1 MDALKKIELEEFLKK
16 LNQDPPNEHI
26 FKTPD
31 KKADDLPIS
40 YVENKL
46 DELYFGLWGGEDF
59 KTERIENE
67 IVGSIKL
74 LVFHP
79 VMEFWQTRPGAASIQ
94 ITVDAAPQ
102 NAQNKDRNVWAQDMR
117 NKKPNALDMAYGKL
131 KAECIK
137 NAAKSLG
144 KCFGRDLNR
153 KEKKAEYTPQ
163 IMASD
168 KTKLAVI
175 SRAIDDGNYKEAR
188 VLAAKMDFS
197 AERLKDINAR
207 IDELEG
213 TKAQS

>member
-16 LNQDPPNEHI
+16 LNQDPPREHI

-79 VMEFWQTRPGAASIQ
+79 IMEFWQTRPGAASIQ

-102 NAQNKDRNVWAQDMR
+102 NAQGKDRNVWAQDMR

-175 SRAIDDGNYKEAR
+175 TRAIDDGNYKEAR
-188 VLAAKMDFS
+188 ALAAKMGFS
-197 AERLKDINAR
+197 TERLKDINAR

>member
-1 MDALKKIELEEFLKK
+1 MDALKNIELEEFLKK

-46 DELYFGLWGGEDF
+46 DELYFGLWGARNF
-59 KTERIENE
+59 RTERIENE
-67 IVGSIKL
+67 IVGSL
-74 LVFHP
+74 ELEVFHP

-102 NAQNKDRNVWAQDMR
+102 HAQNKDRNVWAQDMR

-153 KEKKAEYTPQ
+153 KEKKAEYAPQ

-175 SRAIDDGNYKEAR
+175 TRAIDDGNYKEAR
-188 VLAAKMDFS
+188 ALAAKMGFS

-213 TKAQS
+213 AKEQS

>member
-1 MDALKKIELEEFLKK
+1 MEALKKIELEEFLKK
-16 LNQDPPNEHI
+16 LNQDPPREHI

-31 KKADDLPIS
+31 GQAEDLPIS

-79 VMEFWQTRPGAASIQ
+79 VMEFWQPRPGGASIQ
-94 ITVDAAPQ
+94 ITVDAAP
-102 NAQNKDRNVWAQDMR
+102 KDAKGKAKNVWAQDMQ

-153 KEKKAEYTPQ
+153 KEKKAEYVPQ

-175 SRAIDDGNYKEAR
+175 TRAIDDGNYKEAR
-188 VLAAKMDFS
+188 ALAAKMDFS

-213 TKAQS
+213 AKTQS